1 MARYRD
7 RCEHTFVEI
16 PTPAERL
23 RALKE
28 SCAPSDIDRE
38 RQLEATSLYL
48 FSLSSGTVTLNSL
61 NLNDSLANAL
71 GQTIFLSHASLPK
84 NNRTAM
90 PPMNYYFFLTKT
102 STNPPAPGTAPSS
115 ESNAPRTEEL
125 RRSQMPPFF
134 CQNKRRRWIASSI
147 RSTNEVFSSKDC
159 GNA

>member
-90 PPMNYYFFLTKT
+90 PPMNYYFFFFDEDEHE
-102 STNPPAPGTAPSS
+102 SS
-115 ESNAPRTEEL
+115 RPRHRSFIGVKCPQN
-125 RRSQMPPFF
+125 RRTTPKPDATLFLP
-134 CQNKRRRWIASSI
+134 
-147 RSTNEVFSSKDC
+147 E
-159 GNA
+159 